1 MSWYH
6 DKKEITKEDYEAIL
20 TQEKSMR
27 SFFTET
33 QIMGYGATPED
44 AIEKDGKYYILYGI
58 SDTCD

>member
-6 DKKEITKEDYEAIL
+6 DMKEITKEDYEAIL
-20 TQEKSMR
+20 AQEKSMR

-33 QIMGYGATPED
+33 QIIGYGATPEK
-44 AIEKDGKYYILYGI
+44 AIEKDGKYYIRYGI